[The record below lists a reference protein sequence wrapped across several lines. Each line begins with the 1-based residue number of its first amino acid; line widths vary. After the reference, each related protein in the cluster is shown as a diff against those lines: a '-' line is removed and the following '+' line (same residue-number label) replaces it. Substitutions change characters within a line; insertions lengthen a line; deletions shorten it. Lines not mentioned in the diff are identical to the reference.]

1 MSLISIV
8 IPCFNEDE
16 NVVEIT
22 SKIKSI
28 FKEELPEDKYE
39 IIFIDNGSADKT
51 QEKIKAICKSDKD
64 VKLIINAKNYG
75 QLISPYYGFLQANGD
90 AVIQMVCDFQDPPDF
105 IPQLVKKWKNG
116 SMMVLGV
123 PQNTKQGFTFLKKI
137 FYSFINFFASNKQIP
152 NFHGFGIYDKE
163 VQRVLKDIN
172 DKYPYMR
179 GQLLELNFEKEIV
192 YYTAPDR
199 KTGKSS
205 NNFFSLY
212 SIAIEGIVSTSVLP
226 FKLISFIGLLAT
238 IGSILI
244 ILAKLM
250 GSFFIFFYLFTFD
263 LSAFSLSMLFFS
275 SVQLLFLGLIG
286 EYLLVNQVKNQNMP
300 LVVEKERVN
309 F

>member
-64 VKLIINAKNYG
+64 IKLIINAKNYG

-263 LSAFSLSMLFFS
+263 LSSFSLSMLFFS

>member
-8 IPCFNEDE
+8 IPCFNEDK
-16 NVVEIT
+16 NVVEIA

-64 VKLIINAKNYG
+64 IKLIINAKNYG

-226 FKLISFIGLLAT
+226 FKLISLIGLLTT

-275 SVQLLFLGLIG
+275 SVQFLFLGLIG

>member
-16 NVVEIT
+16 NVVEIA

-226 FKLISFIGLLAT
+226 FKLISLIGLLTT

>member
-8 IPCFNEDE
+8 IPCFNEDG

-172 DKYPYMR
+172 DKYPHMR

-226 FKLISFIGLLAT
+226 FKLISLIGLLAT

-275 SVQLLFLGLIG
+275 SVQFLFLGLIG

>member
-90 AVIQMVCDFQDPPDF
+90 AVIQMVCDLQDPPDF

-179 GQLLELNFEKEIV
+179 GQLLELNFKKEIV

>member
-8 IPCFNEDE
+8 IPCFNEDK
-16 NVVEIT
+16 NVVEIA

-226 FKLISFIGLLAT
+226 FKLISLIGLLAT

>member
-51 QEKIKAICKSDKD
+51 QEKIKAICKSDKG

-263 LSAFSLSMLFFS
+263 LSSFSLSMLFFS

>member
-16 NVVEIT
+16 NVVEIA

-172 DKYPYMR
+172 DKYPHMR

-226 FKLISFIGLLAT
+226 FKLISLIGLLTT

>member
-16 NVVEIT
+16 NVVEIA

-172 DKYPYMR
+172 DKYPHMR

>member
-263 LSAFSLSMLFFS
+263 LSSFSLSMLFFS

>member
-90 AVIQMVCDFQDPPDF
+90 AVIQMVCDLQDPPDF

-226 FKLISFIGLLAT
+226 FKLISLIGLLTT

>member
-64 VKLIINAKNYG
+64 IKLIINAKNYG

-226 FKLISFIGLLAT
+226 FKLISLIGLLTT

-263 LSAFSLSMLFFS
+263 LSSFSLSMLFFS

>member
-16 NVVEIT
+16 NVVEIA

-137 FYSFINFFASNKQIP
+137 FYRFINFFASNKQIP

-226 FKLISFIGLLAT
+226 FKLISLIGLLTT

>member
-16 NVVEIT
+16 NVVEIA

-226 FKLISFIGLLAT
+226 FKLISLIGLLTT

-263 LSAFSLSMLFFS
+263 LSSFSLSMLFFS

>member
-16 NVVEIT
+16 NVVEIA

-64 VKLIINAKNYG
+64 IKLIINAKNYG
-75 QLISPYYGFLQANGD
+75 QLISPYYGLLQANGD

-226 FKLISFIGLLAT
+226 FKLISLIGLLAT

-263 LSAFSLSMLFFS
+263 LSSFSLSMLFFS

>member
-90 AVIQMVCDFQDPPDF
+90 AVIQMVCDLQDPPDF

-116 SMMVLGV
+116 FMMVLGV

-226 FKLISFIGLLAT
+226 FKLISLIGLLAT

>member
-16 NVVEIT
+16 NVVEIA

-263 LSAFSLSMLFFS
+263 LSSFSLSMLFFS

>member
-22 SKIKSI
+22 SKIKNI

-90 AVIQMVCDFQDPPDF
+90 AVIQMVCDLQDPPDF

-226 FKLISFIGLLAT
+226 FKLISLIGLLTT

-263 LSAFSLSMLFFS
+263 LSSFSLSMLFFS

>member
-226 FKLISFIGLLAT
+226 FKLISLIGLLAT

>member
-1 MSLISIV
+1 
-8 IPCFNEDE
+8 
-16 NVVEIT
+16 
-22 SKIKSI
+22 
-28 FKEELPEDKYE
+28 
-39 IIFIDNGSADKT
+39 
-51 QEKIKAICKSDKD
+51 
-64 VKLIINAKNYG
+64 
-75 QLISPYYGFLQANGD
+75 
-90 AVIQMVCDFQDPPDF
+90 
-105 IPQLVKKWKNG
+105 
-116 SMMVLGV
+116 MMVLGV

-263 LSAFSLSMLFFS
+263 LSSFSLSMLFFS

>member
-90 AVIQMVCDFQDPPDF
+90 AVIQMVCDLQDPPDF

-226 FKLISFIGLLAT
+226 FKLISLIGLLAT

>member
-90 AVIQMVCDFQDPPDF
+90 AVIQMVCDLQDPPDF

-226 FKLISFIGLLAT
+226 FKLISLIGLLTT

-275 SVQLLFLGLIG
+275 SVQFLFLGLIG

>member
-8 IPCFNEDE
+8 IPCFNEDG

-226 FKLISFIGLLAT
+226 FKLISLIGLLTT

-263 LSAFSLSMLFFS
+263 LSSFSLSMLFFS

>member
-226 FKLISFIGLLAT
+226 FKLISLIGLLTT

-263 LSAFSLSMLFFS
+263 LSSFSLSMLFFS